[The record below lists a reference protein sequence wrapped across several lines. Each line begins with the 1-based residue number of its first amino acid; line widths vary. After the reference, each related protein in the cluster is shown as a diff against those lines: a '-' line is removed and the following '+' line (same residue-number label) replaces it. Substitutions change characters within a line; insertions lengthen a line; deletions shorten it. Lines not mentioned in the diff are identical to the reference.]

1 MSPTPGMLEPLRVR
15 IRRFQFILGLGFLSL
30 MAGSMVSVSLAYR
43 LSTRIEDLPGELPR
57 LLIGIAL
64 QNLWVLAALPLLA
77 YGAARILELK
87 PLSTALG
94 AALSGEFF
102 VLSLDFVRDGLE
114 GLWDGWVG
122 AVLRL
127 LAFALGVFLSYRAVV
142 SGRAASARTAAAA
155 QARAEA
161 QKAEYAEFLREAEKA
176 GERSAAPRDTA
187 GEASP
192 PPPER

>member
-1 MSPTPGMLEPLRVR
+1 MLEPLRVR
-15 IRRFQFILGLGFLSL
+15 LRRFQFILGLGFLSL

-43 LSTRIEDLPGELPR
+43 LSTRVEDLPGELPR
-57 LLIGIAL
+57 LLIGIVL

-122 AVLRL
+122 AALRL

-142 SGRAASARTAAAA
+142 SGRAASARAAAAA

-161 QKAEYAEFLREAEKA
+161 RKAEYAEFLREAEKA
-176 GERSAAPRDTA
+176 GERSEAPREPP
-187 GEASP
+187 GEATP

>member
-1 MSPTPGMLEPLRVR
+1 VSPTPGMLEPLRVR
-15 IRRFQFILGLGFLSL
+15 IRRFQFILGLGFLAL
-30 MAGSMVSVSLAYR
+30 MVGSMVSVSLAYR

-57 LLIGIAL
+57 LLIGTLL

-127 LAFALGVFLSYRAVV
+127 LSFALGVFLSYRAVV

-155 QARAEA
+155 LARAEA
-161 QKAEYAEFLREAEKA
+161 QKAEYAEFLREAEKG
-176 GERSAAPRDTA
+176 GERSEAPREPA
-187 GEASP
+187 GEAPP

>member
-1 MSPTPGMLEPLRVR
+1 MLEPLRVR
-15 IRRFQFILGLGFLSL
+15 LRRFQFILGLGFVSL

-43 LSTRIEDLPGELPR
+43 LSTRIQDLPGELPR
-57 LLIGIAL
+57 LLIGILL
-64 QNLWVLAALPLLA
+64 QNLWVLGALPLLA

-114 GLWDGWVG
+114 GLWSGWG
-122 AVLRL
+122 GTALHL
-127 LAFALGVFLSYRAVV
+127 LTFALGVFLSHRAVAG
-142 SGRAASARTAAAA
+142 GRAASARAAAAA

-161 QKAEYAEFLREAEKA
+161 QKAEYAEFLREAEKG
-176 GERSAAPRDTA
+176 GERSAAPDA
-187 GEASP
+187 PEGDASSP
-192 PPPER
+192 APER